1 MSRRKWRLGW
11 LGVLA
16 ALSLAESDSGSDSG
30 DSGSSSGDSDS
41 NSGDGISDSGS
52 DNSSGDEFLLD
63 SVTGSSDSS
72 YYSGGPSDGAS
83 ISGDGPDQNQR
94 KRKRVPGG
102 PGVSVGM
109 SDDDMSDIPGG

>member
-16 ALSLAESDSGSDSG
+16 ALSLAELDGSDSDSGSSDSDSG
-30 DSGSSSGDSDS
+30 DSD
-41 NSGDGISDSGS
+41 SDSGS